1 MSIKGVYLASHTA
14 ELDSILFP
22 LPLSQRCQCFLVNSI
37 FVMYN
42 ELLVPLVKMP
52 KVFTSGVGTFPENL
66 ETSIILYF
74 KNHATSY
81 LKGFEHYSMGQYL
94 SRVVPLN
101 LISSLFLVIVQNH
114 ISFS

>member
-1 MSIKGVYLASHTA
+1 
-14 ELDSILFP
+14 
-22 LPLSQRCQCFLVNSI
+22 
-37 FVMYN
+37 
-42 ELLVPLVKMP
+42 MP

-101 LISSLFLVIVQNH
+101 LISSYFWQLFKIIFLIVEDRALL
-114 ISFS
+114 SL

>member
-1 MSIKGVYLASHTA
+1 MVLLLILATG
-14 ELDSILFP
+14 ET
-22 LPLSQRCQCFLVNSI
+22 LSTWTSVTTYWRRDEATL
-37 FVMYN
+37 Y
-42 ELLVPLVKMP
+42 EVKMP

-66 ETSIILYF
+66 ETSLILYF

>member
-1 MSIKGVYLASHTA
+1 MT
-14 ELDSILFP
+14 
-22 LPLSQRCQCFLVNSI
+22 
-37 FVMYN
+37 
-42 ELLVPLVKMP
+42 LVKMP